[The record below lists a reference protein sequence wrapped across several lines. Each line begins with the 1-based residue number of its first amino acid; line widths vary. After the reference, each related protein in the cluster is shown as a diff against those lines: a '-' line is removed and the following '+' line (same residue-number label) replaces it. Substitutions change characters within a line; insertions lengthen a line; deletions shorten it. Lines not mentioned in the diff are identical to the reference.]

1 MLLKIDSNRG
11 EALEVNVL
19 DINRRRFEDDLKLQ
33 VLVQPVGILA
43 AAPVGGPTDR
53 LRVRDAI
60 RGRSEHAKESFG
72 VHGPCPD
79 FHIVRLLQHTALPPP
94 KLRQF
99 QKQILK
105 REPGSL
111 LKFYFN
117 FQVVSKS
124 SRVFSLRS
132 LLCSIQFSAA
142 SRNSLNAAPMP

>member
-43 AAPVGGPTDR
+43 AAPVGERTAR

-79 FHIVRLLQHTALPPP
+79 FHIIRLLQYATLPRP

-99 QKQILK
+99 QNQILK
-105 REPGSL
+105 RDLDSL
-111 LKFYFN
+111 LNFSFN
-117 FQVVSKS
+117 F
-124 SRVFSLRS
+124 L
-132 LLCSIQFSAA
+132 
-142 SRNSLNAAPMP
+142 